1 MRKMIRTRGDRNLLD
16 VQPCDCLV
24 EMRNCNPMDCS
35 VVRGRADSRALVD
48 LQRSSKSMAK
58 MASMDEGDLAVWATL
73 DESKVAPDGFIALR
87 TGGDVEKDA
96 TGGPIRTAAAA
107 ACIKPSAMLRRA
119 DGVSHVARMAYAGV
133 STRIERCTR
142 TLVDALDAVIV
153 QAAVRRGA
161 GTP

>member
-58 MASMDEGDLAVWATL
+58 MASMDEGDLAV
-73 DESKVAPDGFIALR
+73 
-87 TGGDVEKDA
+87 
-96 TGGPIRTAAAA
+96 
-107 ACIKPSAMLRRA
+107 
-119 DGVSHVARMAYAGV
+119 
-133 STRIERCTR
+133 
-142 TLVDALDAVIV
+142 
-153 QAAVRRGA
+153 
-161 GTP
+161 